1 MRKYI
6 SNMPIQKLPMSK
18 KTEEWRKDCIDY
30 FIGISGF
37 SSANSIPDE
46 EELQSYYDLY
56 NGLYNEK
63 DLKYVTNPF
72 NQDDGF
78 PAMAQDYNIIR
89 PKIDLLL
96 GEETKRPF
104 NFKVCRTSDIAS
116 SEVQDK
122 AKQMLLEYVQA
133 AIMAQ
138 LGPEEQARFQQALD
152 SGEVQTPEQIH
163 KYLTQEYKDIA
174 EITAYHALQYLIKK
188 LNLPHEFVKGF
199 KHALCGGLEFY
210 YVGIRNGDPFA
221 ETVNTKDFKY
231 PAEEGVEFVDES
243 SWCVRRIRTS
253 WASLYDDYYDY
264 LDEKQLNKLL
274 EIVGQQP
281 TSGYGPD
288 RSPMDY
294 NHIDLKRYN
303 TINGYME
310 DKVLDDVILYHVCWK
325 SCKKIGF
332 VTILNP
338 ETGLPEEFQVDESY
352 KEVGTEINV
361 EWKWILETW
370 EGYCVEGNDDEDSLY
385 FGMQPVEYQFENSS
399 TLNSAKLPYTGVAYS
414 NTNSKAK
421 SLVAVMKPLQYM
433 YIVLWYRLEL
443 AIARDKGKVP
453 LVDVTTIPKSMGIDV
468 DKWMHYLSALGVAFI
483 NPYEEGWQVPGR
495 EGGKPSSFSNYTSLD
510 LTMGNTI
517 NTYIG
522 LLDKI
527 EQMVSELS
535 GITQQRQGA
544 ISSNELVGNVER
556 SVVQS
561 AHITEPWFW
570 LHNQC
575 KKRVLSMLLDTA
587 KYAWKDSREYL
598 NYLLDDTTRA
608 FLKLDDN
615 FSYEDFDIFVSD
627 STKDNQLIDQVRSL
641 VQPAMQNGASMLDIV
656 EVLTLDNLSM
666 IKTKLQEIET
676 KRMEQ
681 QQAMQEQEAQQQQQL
696 VQMQNEVKEQELMLK
711 EAELDLEKYKI
722 DQDNATKITVAQ
734 LNAYR
739 NAENMDQDMNGI
751 PDPIEIGKQEIE
763 RQKAV
768 SDAQAKQMDL
778 ANKMRAEENK
788 KEIEKRKIDAQK
800 EAERLRNS
808 IEKQKIELEK
818 KKLVEAK
825 KLQAQKDKAAMERE
839 RLKAKTALK
848 NKVAGESKSKKK

>member
-1 MRKYI
+1 
-6 SNMPIQKLPMSK
+6 MPIQKLPMSK